1 MNVRPMISLPRS
13 IRRRLILGSLLI
25 LGLPL
30 LVFASAASSLLWRF
44 YLQQMESNIASQ
56 ALLLADTVAPSL
68 AAPRSSPAAT
78 GESSPEMVAS
88 RWRHR
93 AISRVTIA
101 DASGVVRASSSG
113 EGVGAPIDEGR
124 RPGMRAALSGR
135 SNATVWRSPNFAYE
149 DTMYVNVP
157 VWRAGQIIG
166 VVRVAHTLTM
176 IQQSA
181 ARMRSTLLA
190 AVLLYALVIGVLTV
204 AFSTTIVRPVEHL
217 QRDAQ
222 RIASGDLSHRV
233 VPQGPEEILQ
243 LSATLNDMTSRLEVL
258 EGLRRRYVSDV
269 SHELRTP
276 LTAIRSMAET
286 ILQYGDSDPELRQRY
301 LPRILT
307 QTDRLARMV
316 TQILDLAQIE
326 RGNYVPALTALPLVE
341 VLEEVSVTNAERARE
356 LGVALEVEV
365 SDRALSVRGDRDRLI
380 QVFMNLVDNALRYT
394 PRGGAVTLAALSTR
408 GHVEASVTDTGRG
421 VTAEHLP
428 YLFERFYR
436 VETARSPLAGGTGLG
451 LAIVRQI
458 VESHGGHIRVTSA
471 LGNGTRFLIELP
483 AASPPLAVR
492 PSETPPIKDQP

>member
-1 MNVRPMISLPRS
+1 MIPLPRS
-13 IRRRLILGSLLI
+13 IRRRLTVGSLFI

-30 LVFASAASSLLWRF
+30 LIFVGAVSSLLWRF
-44 YLQQMESNIASQ
+44 YLQQLESNIVSQ
-56 ALLLADTVAPSL
+56 AQLLADTVAPAL
-68 AAPRSSPAAT
+68 ADPRGSSDGAGA
-78 GESSPEMVAS
+78 SRPEVVAG

-113 EGVGAPIDEGR
+113 EGVGAIINESR

-135 SNATVWRSPNFAYE
+135 SNATVWRSPNFDYE

-157 VWRAGQIIG
+157 AWHAGRVVG
-166 VVRVAHTLTM
+166 VVRVAHTLTA

-181 ARMRSTLLA
+181 ARLRSTLLA
-190 AVLLYALVIGVLTV
+190 VVLLYALVIGILTV
-204 AFSTTIVRPVEHL
+204 AFSATIVRPVVQL

-233 VPQGPEEILQ
+233 SPEGPEEILQ
-243 LSATLNDMTSRLEVL
+243 LSATLNHMTSRLELL

-286 ILQYGDSDPELRQRY
+286 ILEYGDSDPELRHRY
-301 LPRILT
+301 LPRILA

-326 RGNYVPALTALPLVE
+326 RGDYIPTLAPLPLEE
-341 VLEEVSVTNAERARE
+341 VLEEVSVTNAARARE
-356 LGVALEVEV
+356 LGVALEVKV
-365 SDRALSVRGDRDRLI
+365 PDRHLYVRGDRDRLI

-394 PRGGAVTLAALSTR
+394 PRDGTVTLAALSTR
-408 GHVEASVTDTGRG
+408 GHVEATVTDTGQG
-421 VTAEHLP
+421 VPAEHLP
-428 YLFERFYR
+428 HLFERFYR

-458 VESHGGHIRVTSA
+458 VEAHRGHIRVSSTP
-471 LGNGTRFLIELP
+471 GEGTCFLIELP
-483 AASPPLAVR
+483 AADPPLAVR
-492 PSETPPIKDQP
+492 PDEMPEPEES